1 VCVCMCVRARLSFVL
16 LFGPFVCCCSPIH
29 GGRT

>member
-1 VCVCMCVRARLSFVL
+1 VCAWLSFVL
-16 LFGPFVCCCSPIH
+16 PFGPFVCCCSPIH